1 MHWNKY
7 FNPYKTLFS
16 TVLKWSLWSAV
27 RYCFYPMFNFILCAL
42 QYIIKPVGKLEYLKQ
57 MVYETQQ
64 EAALLPQY
72 RTLLK
77 KFIGWV

>member
-1 MHWNKY
+1 
-7 FNPYKTLFS
+7 
-16 TVLKWSLWSAV
+16 
-27 RYCFYPMFNFILCAL
+27 MFNFILCAL